1 MTKRGYVIT
10 EFTAENDYYRVKKT
24 KKRFSITSKKKGKN
38 LENSKNLAKLLNKLA
53 EDGFIDQDTATVLHA
68 LADTKKQFRISH
80 KKLAEEI
87 EKYHD
92 YLEEQAMNKYE
103 ASKA

>member
-1 MTKRGYVIT
+1 MNKRGYVIT

-24 KKRFSITSKKKGKN
+24 KRGFSITSKKKKKK
-38 LENSKNLAKLLNKLA
+38 LEYSVHLAKLLNKLA
-53 EDGFIDQDTATVLHA
+53 EDDFIDKDTATVLHT
-68 LADTKKQFRISH
+68 LTGTKKQFRISH